1 MRFADQ
7 FLGAM
12 LLGGWRSSSWCL
24 PSARRGLHRA
34 IMQMDKVMQMPDV
47 IAKLK
52 SYDYIP
58 HRTSPQAFA
67 KLIDADNKRWQ
78 RIVAETGF
86 KIN

>member
-1 MRFADQ
+1 
-7 FLGAM
+7 
-12 LLGGWRSSSWCL
+12 
-24 PSARRGLHRA
+24 
-34 IMQMDKVMQMPDV
+34 MQMPDV

>member
-1 MRFADQ
+1 
-7 FLGAM
+7 M
-12 LLGGWRSSSWCL
+12 LFT
-24 PSARRGLHRA
+24 RGLADAVEHGDVDQLA
-34 IMQMDKVMQMPDV
+34 QQMDKVMQMPDV

>member
-34 IMQMDKVMQMPDV
+34 IMQMDKVMQQNAALVEEGAAAAISLRDQAAALV
-47 IAKLK
+47 ESVAAFKL
-52 SYDYIP
+52 
-58 HRTSPQAFA
+58 RTAGRKAS
-67 KLIDADNKRWQ
+67 
-78 RIVAETGF
+78 
-86 KIN
+86 